1 MLGGMPPKN
10 AQVDPGGTGRH
21 VVREQL
27 LRARAR
33 GARFVLLSPLREDAL
48 AELDAEWL
56 PLRPSTDAALL
67 LGLAHTLVAEGLHD
81 RAFLDRCTVG
91 FGHLEAYLLG
101 REDGQA
107 KDADWA
113 AAITGLEAER
123 IPRARARGGG
133 RAHHALGQLVGAA
146 DRPRR

>member
-48 AELDAEWL
+48 PEFDAEWL
-56 PLRPSTDAALL
+56 PLRPSTDAAPL

-81 RAFLDRCTVG
+81 CAFLDRCTVG
-91 FGHLEAYLLG
+91 F
-101 REDGQA
+101 
-107 KDADWA
+107 
-113 AAITGLEAER
+113 
-123 IPRARARGGG
+123 
-133 RAHHALGQLVGAA
+133 
-146 DRPRR
+146 DRPRPTSSAARTGRRRTRTGRPRSPASRRGASARSRARRRPGRPWSR